1 MINDYWYYKIEIKGP
16 KSTVLGENIINR
28 YFQLIVSQ
36 KQIKCKCHGPSG
48 SCSQKTCWYE
58 MPEMDQVSEKLK
70 NLYENAHQM
79 KWRVKRGSGTGK

>member
-1 MINDYWYYKIEIKGP
+1 
-16 KSTVLGENIINR
+16 
-28 YFQLIVSQ
+28 
-36 KQIKCKCHGPSG
+36 
-48 SCSQKTCWYE
+48 